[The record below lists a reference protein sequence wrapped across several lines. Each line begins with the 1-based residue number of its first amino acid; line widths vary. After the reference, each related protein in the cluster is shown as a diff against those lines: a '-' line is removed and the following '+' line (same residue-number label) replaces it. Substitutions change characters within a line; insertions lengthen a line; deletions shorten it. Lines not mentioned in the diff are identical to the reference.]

1 MKKNL
6 IFCDIDGTILDGA
19 RGMDDVSAKTRHA
32 IGELKKDNIVIIAT
46 GRNKGLLSEKITDL
60 KPSGYILC
68 NGAYSEIGGKAIHAD
83 YFSEEAAEAIKR
95 NVITCGGFYFLE
107 TLERMYVNR
116 LEDETFLEFARIW
129 GTKMERV
136 DLEENRKDRCL
147 IAMIGFDDRGKF
159 EKAKGELKGIVD
171 LADHR
176 VFPSCDVNIKGV
188 SKATGVKKIIEYL
201 DFPLEDTYAFGDAVN
216 DLEMLESVGH
226 PVIMANC
233 AAELKGRG
241 FEETGD
247 VLDDGFY
254 DYLLSNKLIKAF

>member
-1 MKKNL
+1 MKKL

-19 RGMDDVSAKTRHA
+19 RGMNDISSKTRYA
-32 IGELKKDNIVIIAT
+32 IDELKKDSIIIIAS

-60 KPSGYILC
+60 KPNGYILC
-68 NGAYSEIGGKAIHAD
+68 NGAYSEIGGKRIHAD
-83 YFSEEAAEAIKR
+83 YFSDKAVKAIKQSA
-95 NVITCGGFYFLE
+95 ISWGGFFFLE
-107 TLERMYVNR
+107 TLERMYVGS
-116 LEDETFLEFARIW
+116 LKDKTFLNFARIW
-129 GTKMERV
+129 DTNMKRV

-147 IAMIGFDDRGKF
+147 IAMIGFDDRKMF
-159 EKAKGELKGIVD
+159 ERAKEELKDVVD

-176 VFPSCDVNIKGV
+176 VFPSCDVNIKGIN
-188 SKATGVKKIIEYL
+188 KGTGVRKIIEYL
-201 DFPLEDTYAFGDAVN
+201 GTPLENTYAFGDALN

-233 AAELKGRG
+233 APELKGRG

-254 DYLLSNKLIKAF
+254 DYLLGNELIKAF